1 MGRGKRV
8 LVVFATG
15 SGCTES
21 VAGWVA
27 EEAAGRGL
35 EPVLRDAKDDPSPEG
50 FAAVIVGSGMRAGK
64 WHAAAEQWIKR
75 HAEHLREVPC
85 AVFSVGMRA
94 ADGDPGEGDGSARQA
109 AAQAGVDPVAT
120 ASLPGW
126 FVPKRFSL
134 PERLILKAMKT
145 PEGDFR
151 DEAAARAWAAQV
163 LDAMGLS

>member
-1 MGRGKRV
+1 MEGGRRV

-27 EEAAGRGL
+27 EEAAARGL
-35 EPVLRDAKDDPSPEG
+35 EPTLRDAKSDPSPEG
-50 FAAVIVGSGMRAGK
+50 FDGVAVGSGLRAGK
-64 WHAAAEQWIKR
+64 WHGAAEQWLKR
-75 HAEHLREVPC
+75 HAERLHEVPC

-94 ADGDPGEGDGSARQA
+94 VAGDASEGEATARQA
-109 AAQAGVDPVAT
+109 AERAGIEPAAT

-126 FVPKRFSL
+126 FFPKRFSL

-151 DEAAARAWAAQV
+151 DEAVVRAWAAQA